1 MKTSLFG
8 LSESLS
14 PLLLRA
20 FLSVVI
26 MAHGAQK
33 LFGWFGGYGFEGTM
47 GYFTDTVGLP
57 WALGLFIILLEF
69 FGALMLLLGVTTRF
83 LSALFVGLAAG
94 IVFSTHLPNG
104 FFMNWFGNQA
114 GEGYEFFLLW
124 VGMAIS
130 LITTGGGRW
139 SVDYYLQKSKVG
151 MVLVNGSV
159 VVLTALGF
167 CQFPI

>member
-14 PLLLRA
+14 PLTLRV

-33 LFGWFGGYGFEGTM
+33 LFGWFGGYGFEGTL
-47 GYFTDTVGLP
+47 GYFTGTVGLP

-69 FGALMLLLGVTTRF
+69 FGALLLLLGIATRI

-124 VGMAIS
+124 VGMAMS
-130 LITTGGGRW
+130 LVITGGGRL
-139 SVDYYLQKSKVG
+139 SIDYYLHKSKVG
-151 MVLVNGSV
+151 MAINGA
-159 VVLTALGF
+159 VVLLAALSLS
-167 CQFPI
+167 QFPF